1 MKAGRCL
8 GAAVMVFSADAGA
21 GARMG
26 TGWNMNRWIKAG
38 LVCGVALAA
47 VGVGIGVLGYVRY
60 SKDLPDHT
68 TLANY
73 TPSVATRVHA
83 GDGRLVAE
91 FASERRVFV
100 PIASVPKRVIHA
112 FVSAED
118 QNFFTHHG
126 VDWVA
131 VLRAQL
137 QNLKNLGSGRRPIG
151 ASTIT
156 QQVTRVFLLTNEVSY
171 VRKIKEAILASR
183 IEDAMTKDQIL
194 ELYMNEIFLG
204 NRAYGVGAAA
214 LNYFNKSLDELTIAE
229 AAFLASLP
237 KAPDRYYRERHR
249 DAAIARRNYVLG
261 RMEEDGYITAAEA
274 DAARQEPLNFAD
286 RAGDNQVRA
295 DYFIEEVRRELAK
308 LYGEQTL
315 YAGGLSVRTTLDPTL
330 QAAASTALRDG
341 LMAYDRR
348 DGWRGPVARLQGLD
362 SWQEKLEEVR
372 IPPGGED
379 WDLAVVLKTAD
390 DAVTVGLI
398 DGRQGRIPLSELK
411 WARKSDKGRI
421 VGPSITK
428 ASDAL
433 SPGEVVFVESL
444 AGAKGDKA
452 DQFAL
457 RQIPEVQGAIMA
469 MDPHTG
475 RVLAMSGGFSA
486 RMSVFNRAT
495 QAMRQPGSSFKP
507 FVYLTA
513 LDHGFTPST
522 LVLDAPFA
530 LDQGGGLGKWK
541 PANYSDK
548 FYGPTPLRVGIEKSR
563 NVMTVRLAQYI
574 GMDPVVETARRFG
587 IYDNLPAQLS
597 MSLGAGETTVMRMT
611 TAYAMLVNGG
621 RKIEPS
627 FIDRVQDR
635 TGKTVFRHDNR
646 PCVGCQMP
654 LATAAVAAETGTA
667 GTVPVPQT
675 AAPAPLAEAVPV
687 SPDQVPQVPDDREQV
702 DDPRTIYQ
710 VVSMLEGVVQ
720 RGTATKLREIGKPLA
735 GKTGTTND
743 SMDAWFVGFSPDL
756 AVGVFVGY
764 DQPRSLGDHET
775 GGSVAVPIFK
785 DFMTVAL
792 KDQPAIP
799 FRVPPGLQLVR
810 VDPETGKPVPPGTR
824 NAIWEGFIPGTEPND
839 GQGVL
844 DGGDNGAGFVSSAG
858 QPVPGS
864 QPAPTI
870 GTGTGGV
877 Y

>member
-1 MKAGRCL
+1 
-8 GAAVMVFSADAGA
+8 
-21 GARMG
+21 
-26 TGWNMNRWIKAG
+26 MNRWVKAV
-38 LVCGVALAA
+38 LVSGVALAA
-47 VGVGIGVLGYVRY
+47 VGVGIGVLGYMRY
-60 SKDLPDHT
+60 STDLPDHT

-73 TPSVATRVHA
+73 SPSVATRVHA

-126 VDWVA
+126 VDWFA

-156 QQVTRVFLLTNEVSY
+156 QQVTRIFLLSNEVSY
-171 VRKIKEAILASR
+171 VRKIKEAILANR
-183 IEDAMTKDQIL
+183 IEDAMSKDQIL
-194 ELYMNEIFLG
+194 EIYMNEIFLG

-274 DAARQEPLNFAD
+274 EAARQEPLTFAD

-330 QAAASTALRDG
+330 QAAASNALRAG
-341 LMAYDRR
+341 LIAYDRR
-348 DGWRGPVARLQGLD
+348 DGWRGAVTKLDGLD
-362 SWQEKLEEVR
+362 GWQEKLEDVR
-372 IPPGGED
+372 TPPGGEE

-390 DAVTVGLI
+390 DAVTIGLV

-411 WARKSDKGRI
+411 WARKVENGRY
-421 VGPSITK
+421 VGPSIAK
-428 ASDAL
+428 AADAL
-433 SPGEVVFVESL
+433 SVGEVVFVEALS
-444 AGAKGDKA
+444 GDKA
-452 DQFAL
+452 DQFGL

-486 RMSVFNRAT
+486 RISVFNRAT

-530 LDQGGGLGKWK
+530 LDQGGDLGKWK

-574 GMDPVVETARRFG
+574 GMEPVVETARKFG

-597 MSLGAGETTVMRMT
+597 MALGAGETTVMRMT

-635 TGKTVFRHDNR
+635 NGKTVFRHDNR

-654 LATAAVAAETGTA
+654 LPAAPDHAAEASA
-667 GTVPVPQT
+667 GTVQVTQAQT
-675 AAPAPLAEAVPV
+675 GPSADAVPV
-687 SPDQVPQVPDDREQV
+687 SPDQVPLVPDDREQV

-710 VVSMLEGVVQ
+710 IVSMLEGVVQ

-775 GGSVAVPIFK
+775 GSSVAVPIFK

-810 VDPETGKPVPPGTR
+810 VDPGTGKLASPGAR
-824 NAIWEGFIPGTEPND
+824 NAIWEGFIPGTEPNGD
-839 GQGVL
+839 QGVL
-844 DGGDNGAGFVSSAG
+844 DGGDGGAGFVATGQSA
-858 QPVPGS
+858 PGS